1 MIQKILIAADHA
13 GFELKQ
19 KLIAANPD
27 LPWEDLGTDSL
38 ASVDYPDF
46 SAKLCEKFIELSR
59 GFPATSDPLGS
70 RPMNSKTSLANAQ
83 ELMPQSTGAGI
94 IGLLVCGSGQG
105 VAIKANRYPEI
116 RAALCW
122 NADVAKV
129 SRAHNNANVLCLGSR
144 FVEPSLAQ
152 EILKAFLGSA
162 FEGGRHSQRVAKL
175 C

>member
-46 SAKLCEKFIELSR
+46 SAKLCEKLIELSR
-59 GFPATSDPLGS
+59 GLPTTSDPLGH
-70 RPMNSKTSLANAQ
+70 RPQ
-83 ELMPQSTGAGI
+83 ESAPPSAGAGI
-94 IGLLVCGSGQG
+94 IGVLVCGSGQG